1 MISNKSFAYDIEVN
15 GFYFNV
21 LSTTTLEVT
30 YGDKKY
36 SGDITIPSTVSYNG
50 KTYNVVS
57 VGAEAFAE
65 CENLLSIYMD
75 NNISSIGNKAFYKCT
90 SLNNYY
96 FTNCKL
102 GTYVFAYC
110 TSLKNGDISGEIPEG
125 TFCGCTSIESL
136 SPKYRSIGKKAYE
149 GCTSIKGN
157 VEISGNVYDV
167 TISESAFADCIGI
180 TKVSLKAN
188 VKMELDAFA
197 GCTSLETIYASNKNA
212 DSEYTYVSGFGNA
225 FGKCKN
231 LKNVEIEKF
240 GNKIFCESGSIYAKS
255 SWGYYLNYVIPDI
268 SVYITPDW
276 LPYINAYAFS
286 SIGKLKRIILNANL
300 KSIDIN
306 AFYNCPDLK
315 ELYCYS
321 KTPISVN
328 NQLYEKDIIADFNP
342 ALTGKLKLYVPK
354 GCKQNYSNRRPWSN
368 FIIEEFDVASFDPYA
383 EYEDT
388 DGSESEPSSE
398 VEVGDVFEIDG
409 LKYEICEN
417 NTVVVVSND
426 NKYSGDIVIPDQ
438 VNINGVSY
446 SVTTIGE
453 MAFSGCSL
461 TSITMPNSVTTIG
474 NFAFRFCPF
483 TSVTIPQSVRS
494 IGDYVF
500 SDCSS
505 LVYIIVSDGN
515 TTYDSRD
522 NCNAIIETASN
533 TLVAGCSNT
542 TIPNNVTSIG
552 TGAFSGCRGFT
563 SITIPN
569 SVTSIG
575 YCAFLSCRTLTTITI
590 PNSVTTIGDHAF
602 EDCRL
607 TSLTIGNRVTTI
619 GDYAFDDCMTLK
631 DVYCYAETIPETT
644 LKSFGNQGYSIN
656 NATLHVPSS
665 SISAYSNTEPWSY
678 FKEIV
683 PLEASGVQSIEADN
697 RIIQFN
703 SMRGE
708 RLEAQSKG
716 INIIKMKDGTTKK
729 VLVK

>member
-321 KTPISVN
+321 KTPISVD

-398 VEVGDVFEIDG
+398 GKVGDAFEIDG
-409 LKYEICEN
+409 LKYEICES
-417 NTVVVVSND
+417 NTVSIMSSKSFCDV
-426 NKYSGDIVIPDQ
+426 VIPDQ
-438 VNINGVSY
+438 VTFNGVPY
-446 SVTTIGE
+446 SVT
-453 MAFSGCSL
+453 A
-461 TSITMPNSVTTIG
+461 
-474 NFAFRFCPF
+474 
-483 TSVTIPQSVRS
+483 
-494 IGDYVF
+494 IGDYAF
-500 SDCSS
+500 ECC
-505 LVYIIVSDGN
+505 YI
-515 TTYDSRD
+515 Y
-522 NCNAIIETASN
+522 
-533 TLVAGCSNT
+533 
-542 TIPNNVTSIG
+542 
-552 TGAFSGCRGFT
+552 

-569 SVTSIG
+569 SVRYIG
-575 YCAFLSCRTLTTITI
+575 SSAFK
-590 PNSVTTIGDHAF
+590 
-602 EDCRL
+602 DCGGL
-607 TSLTIGNRVTTI
+607 I
-619 GDYAFDDCMTLK
+619 
-631 DVYCYAETIPETT
+631 DVYCYAETIPETNRNA
-644 LKSFGNQGYSIN
+644 FGSDVLS
-656 NATLHVPSS
+656 NATLHVPESPLS
-665 SISAYSNTEPWSY
+665 TYNNTEPWCY

-683 PLEASGVQSIEADN
+683 PLDGSGVQALEADN
-697 RIIQFN
+697 SVIQIN
-703 SMRGE
+703 SIRGE
-708 RLEAQSKG
+708 RLEAPSKG

-729 VLVK
+729 VLIK